1 MDLDYGM
8 VKLDN
13 EVRTEAL
20 SFVRKAMSVGES
32 FESEEA
38 AFEFIE
44 RLLLDSE
51 LTKDL
56 NFREKDNLIR
66 QVYF

>member
-44 RLLLDSE
+44 
-51 LTKDL
+51 
-56 NFREKDNLIR
+56 
-66 QVYF
+66 

>member
-1 MDLDYGM
+1 MVLDYGM

-32 FESEEA
+32 FEIEEA
-38 AFEFIE
+38 ALELIE
-44 RLLLDSE
+44 R
-51 LTKDL
+51 
-56 NFREKDNLIR
+56 
-66 QVYF
+66 